1 MHHQFC
7 EMVQNCARICKSNQN
22 ASEISQIKNFIVSTL
37 QLDLLRINEIQSYFL
52 DIL

>member
-1 MHHQFC
+1 
-7 EMVQNCARICKSNQN
+7 MVQNCARICKSNKD
-22 ASEISQIKNFIVSTL
+22 ALEISQIKNFIASIL